1 MLGAALLAGLYGY
14 FLLKEEPVWVMAVIG
29 AAGALISMAGDLAA
43 SAIKRNKGIKDYGK
57 LIPGHGGIMD
67 RFRQCNCHG
76 TGGLFSF
83 CAVVRV
89 ENRKKYAREVCVEME
104 YADEENCNIGFHRF
118 HRNPDAGGCPP
129 DR

>member
-1 MLGAALLAGLYGY
+1 MGRRAGAALLAGLYGY

-67 RFRQCNCHG
+67 RFDSVIV
-76 TGGLFSF
+76 TAPVVYFLSVLLF
-83 CAVVRV
+83 
-89 ENRKKYAREVCVEME
+89 
-104 YADEENCNIGFHRF
+104 G
-118 HRNPDAGGCPP
+118 
-129 DR
+129 